1 MQKNLM
7 RSKPLGKRVAR
18 NRIFRGRHQ
27 FFLAFC
33 YNFAKFGQ
41 SMSSELKIFTG
52 TAHSALAEEI
62 GAYLKTPLTDATVTQ
77 FPDGETFVK
86 INENIRGRD
95 AYIIQPTCPP
105 TNHNI
110 MELLIMVDAAKR
122 ASAERITA
130 VIPFFGYARQDRKDQ
145 PRVPIT
151 AKLVANLLTAAGVSR
166 VLTMDL
172 HAGQIQGFFDI
183 PVDHLYAMPV
193 LIRHL
198 RQEKLTDDLVVVSP
212 DVGGMKMAHM
222 YSKELGVPLA
232 IVAKNRLSA
241 TEVEA
246 MDLIGEV
253 DGKNVLL
260 VDDISETAGT
270 LTSAAKLLR
279 EHGAKRIYAGV
290 SHAILNDQG
299 RKRIAESDI
308 ECVFST
314 NSTPYAKGEKVTT
327 VCVAEILG
335 EGIARIHNNES
346 VTSLFDI

>member
-1 MQKNLM
+1 MELN
-7 RSKPLGKRVAR
+7 
-18 NRIFRGRHQ
+18 
-27 FFLAFC
+27 
-33 YNFAKFGQ
+33 
-41 SMSSELKIFTG
+41 LKIFSG
-52 TAHSALAEEI
+52 TAHPELADEI
-62 GAYLKTPLTDATVTQ
+62 SEFLDVRRSDVTVKQ

-95 AYIIQPTCPP
+95 VYIVQPTCPP
-105 TNHNI
+105 TNENL

-122 ASAERITA
+122 ASANRITA

-193 LIRHL
+193 LIRYL
-198 RQEKLTDDLVVVSP
+198 REKGVSDNLVVVSP
-212 DVGGMKMAHM
+212 DVGGMKMAHAF
-222 YSKELGVPLA
+222 SKALETPLA
-232 IVAKNRLSA
+232 IVAKNRVSA

-246 MDLIGEV
+246 ISLIGEV
-253 DGKNVLL
+253 EGCNVLL

-270 LTSAAKLLR
+270 LTSAAKMLR
-279 EHGAKRIYAGV
+279 EHGAKRIFAGV
-290 SHAILNDQG
+290 THAVLNDQG

-308 ECVFST
+308 EELIAT
-314 NSTPYAKGEKVTT
+314 NSTPYAVGEKVK
-327 VCVAEILG
+327 VISVAEILG
-335 EGIARIHNNES
+335 EAIRRIHMGES
-346 VTSLFDI
+346 VTSLFDIS